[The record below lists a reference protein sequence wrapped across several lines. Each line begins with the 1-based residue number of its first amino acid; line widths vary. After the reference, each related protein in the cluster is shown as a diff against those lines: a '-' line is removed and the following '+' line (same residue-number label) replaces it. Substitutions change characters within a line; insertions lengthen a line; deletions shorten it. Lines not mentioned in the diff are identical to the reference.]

1 MFLLQ
6 PRFLLP
12 VAAAFGFVGLA
23 IYIAAGN
30 SFAFDSR
37 LMLLF
42 RDATDASVPIGPPW
56 LREMMRDLTA
66 LGSFIGLGTA
76 TVIAMLT
83 LRLCGHRAL
92 ALGLVG
98 NVLAAVAAS
107 TFLKTAIGRE
117 RPDIVEHAAL
127 TFTAS
132 FPSGHAFLSAVVLLS
147 IASFVGIASRRADIA
162 RLCLWVAWILMIAI
176 GLSRI
181 YLGVHWP
188 SDVLGGWCLGV
199 AWSSLATFLIGR
211 LAARSEADLAQAAV
225 VHGKSAAG

>member
-12 VAAAFGFVGLA
+12 VAAIFGFLGLA
-23 IYIAAGN
+23 FYVVSDGSSSIDTA
-30 SFAFDSR
+30 
-37 LMLLF
+37 LVMLF
-42 RDATDASVPIGPPW
+42 RDPSDPSMPIGPAW
-56 LREMMRDLTA
+56 FREMMRDLTA

-76 TVIAMLT
+76 TVIAAMT
-83 LRLCGHRAL
+83 LRLCGQRRL
-92 ALGLVG
+92 AIGL
-98 NVLAAVAAS
+98 LASVFLATVAS
-107 TFLKTAIGRE
+107 TLLKLAFGRE

-132 FPSGHAFLSAVVLLS
+132 FPSGHAFLAAVVLLS

-162 RLCLWVAWILMIAI
+162 RLCLWVAWGLMIAI

-199 AWSSLATFLIGR
+199 AWSSLATFLIGGI
-211 LAARSEADLAQAAV
+211 AAKADAKLAQPAPA
-225 VHGKSAAG
+225 GGEAAG

>member
-12 VAAAFGFVGLA
+12 VAATFGFLGLA
-23 IYIAAGN
+23 FYVASDNTSAI
-30 SFAFDSR
+30 DSA
-37 LMLLF
+37 LVMLF
-42 RDATDASVPIGPPW
+42 RDPANPAVPIGPAW
-56 LREMMRDLTA
+56 FREMMRDLTA
-66 LGSFIGLGTA
+66 LGSFIGLGIA
-76 TVIAMLT
+76 TVIAALT
-83 LRLCGHRAL
+83 LRLCGHRPL
-92 ALGLVG
+92 AVGLLAS
-98 NVLAAVAAS
+98 VLAATAAS
-107 TFLKTAIGRE
+107 TLLKLAFGRE

-132 FPSGHAFLSAVVLLS
+132 FPSGHAFLAAVVLLG

-162 RLCLWVAWILMIAI
+162 RLCLWVAWALMIAI

-188 SDVLGGWCLGV
+188 SDVLGGWCLGI

-211 LAARSEADLAQAAV
+211 LAARTDAKLAQAVAV
-225 VHGKSAAG
+225 RSEPAG

>member
-12 VAAAFGFVGLA
+12 VAAIFGFIGLA
-23 IYIAAGN
+23 FYVV
-30 SFAFDSR
+30 SDSTSAIDSA
-37 LMLLF
+37 LVMLF
-42 RDATDASVPIGPPW
+42 RDPANPSLPIGPAW
-56 LREMMRDLTA
+56 FREMMRDLTA
-66 LGSFIGLGTA
+66 LGSFIGLGIA
-76 TVIAMLT
+76 TVIAAMT
-83 LRLCGHRAL
+83 LRLCGHRPL
-92 ALGLVG
+92 AIGLLA
-98 NVLAAVAAS
+98 NVLLATVAS
-107 TFLKTAIGRE
+107 TLLKLAFGRE

-132 FPSGHAFLSAVVLLS
+132 FPSGHAFLAAVVLLS
-147 IASFVGIASRRADIA
+147 IASLVGIASRRADIA
-162 RLCLWVAWILMIAI
+162 RLCLWTAWALMIAI

-211 LAARSEADLAQAAV
+211 IAARADANLAQAVAAD
-225 VHGKSAAG
+225 GKLAG

>member
-37 LMLLF
+37 LMLLL

-92 ALGLVG
+92 ALGLVV

-199 AWSSLATFLIGR
+199 AWSSLATILIGR
-211 LAARSEADLAQAAV
+211 QAARTEAGLVDVSGNAKL
-225 VHGKSAAG
+225 G

>member
-1 MFLLQ
+1 MFLLR

-12 VAAAFGFVGLA
+12 VAAIFTFLGLA
-23 IYIAAGN
+23 FYVASDGSSAV
-30 SFAFDSR
+30 DSA
-37 LMLLF
+37 LVMLF
-42 RDATDASVPIGPPW
+42 RDPANPSVPLGPAW
-56 LREMMRDLTA
+56 FREVMRDVTA
-66 LGSFIGLGTA
+66 LGSFVGLGTA
-76 TVIAMLT
+76 TVIAALT
-83 LRLCGHRAL
+83 LRLCGHRPL
-92 ALGLVG
+92 AVGLLVS
-98 NVLAAVAAS
+98 VLAATAAS
-107 TFLKTAIGRE
+107 TLLKLAFGRE

-132 FPSGHAFLSAVVLLS
+132 FPSGHAFLAAVVLLS

-162 RLCLWVAWILMIAI
+162 RLCLWVAWILIVAI

-211 LAARSEADLAQAAV
+211 LAARAEADLARAV
-225 VHGKSAAG
+225 APRGEPAG

>member
-12 VAAAFGFVGLA
+12 VAATFGFLGLA
-23 IYIAAGN
+23 FYVASDNTSAI
-30 SFAFDSR
+30 DST
-37 LMLLF
+37 LVMLF
-42 RDATDASVPIGPPW
+42 RDPADPSMPIGPAW
-56 LREMMRDLTA
+56 FREMMRDLTA
-66 LGSFIGLGTA
+66 LGSFIGLGIA
-76 TVIAMLT
+76 TVIAALT
-83 LRLCGHRAL
+83 LRLCGHRPL
-92 ALGLVG
+92 AVGLLVS
-98 NVLAAVAAS
+98 VLAATAAS
-107 TFLKTAIGRE
+107 TLLKLAFGRE

-132 FPSGHAFLSAVVLLS
+132 FPSGHAFLAAVVLLG

-162 RLCLWVAWILMIAI
+162 RLCLWVAWALMIAI

-188 SDVLGGWCLGV
+188 SDVLGGWCLGI

-211 LAARSEADLAQAAV
+211 AAARADAKLAQAVAV
-225 VHGKSAAG
+225 RGEPAG